1 MTKTPQIA
9 LRNVSLVGG
18 KQPIVF
24 PRATLLLHQEY
35 ISDGLGG
42 HLPGMR
48 SWEIRVASGM
58 PFTVLLDGDNF
69 TFEAA
74 PYSGKCFATN
84 NTTLQGTGPIT
95 GLP

>member
-1 MTKTPQIA
+1 MTKTRQIA
-9 LRNVSLVGG
+9 LQNVSLVGG
-18 KQPIVF
+18 KQAIVL
-24 PRATLLLHQEY
+24 PRATLLLHQDY

-42 HLPGMR
+42 QLPGMR
-48 SWEIRVASGM
+48 SWEIHVASGM
-58 PFTVLLDGDNF
+58 PFAILLDGDNF